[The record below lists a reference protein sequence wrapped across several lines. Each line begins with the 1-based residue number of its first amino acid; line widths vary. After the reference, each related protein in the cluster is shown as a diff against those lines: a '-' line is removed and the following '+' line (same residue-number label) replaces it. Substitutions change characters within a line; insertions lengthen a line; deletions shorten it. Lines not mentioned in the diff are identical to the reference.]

1 MYQSIITE
9 VDDSVGLLTLN
20 RAERHNALDDT
31 PTQLLPRA
39 IHVTDPGREGAL
51 RQFGWEQIGELEP
64 FHRPTVHPGMDL
76 SKIAAETN
84 PGFAQRTAEVMG
96 ARVWVEGDPFVVE
109 RLDRV
114 EKLRCHGLQGSVQD
128 GVAAAA
134 SPGPPT
140 ETLGITHHH

>member
-1 MYQSIITE
+1 
-9 VDDSVGLLTLN
+9 
-20 RAERHNALDDT
+20 
-31 PTQLLPRA
+31 
-39 IHVTDPGREGAL
+39 
-51 RQFGWEQIGELEP
+51 
-64 FHRPTVHPGMDL
+64 MDL

-134 SPGPPT
+134 SDLRASSRCSPISDSSASSLSVFGVRT
-140 ETLGITHHH
+140 CGSFNCR